1 MPAAL
6 EELGLEPPLKT
17 LVVVGGAERMSADEM
32 TRARPVIEALGDL
45 AKRVGAVVVDG
56 GTDEGVMRLL
66 GQARAR
72 GRSFPLIGVVVASL
86 AAKPPGVAAWG
97 DWLEPVPPIPPGRP
111 RISHVRARQV
121 GQSSCRL
128 ECVESAS
135 VRQWRSEV
143 TSMYAVVDPAT
154 GETVK
159 EYPTISDHEL
169 RDAIARADRSHREWS
184 KVATVADRASL
195 VRRVGELHSERRKDL
210 AELIVAEMGKPVG
223 QARGEVDFCAS
234 IYEFYAENA
243 EALMADE
250 PIELLEGEG
259 SAVVRRSSLGV
270 LLGIMP
276 WNFPYY
282 QVARF
287 AGPNLIIGN
296 TVLLKH
302 APQCPQ
308 SAEAIA
314 QMFADAG
321 FPDGAYVNI
330 YATNEQIEWVIA
342 DPRIRGVSV
351 TGSERAGAAVA
362 EIAGRNLKKVV
373 LELGGSDPFIVLG
386 TDDLDKTVEDAVA
399 ARIDNAGQS
408 CNAAKRMIVVDELYQ
423 PFMEKFTAALTAVKQ
438 GDPHER
444 GTELGP
450 LSSQVAADRLE
461 DQVRRAVEQGATVV
475 AGGKRNGNYFEPTV
489 LTDITPANDVYREEL
504 FGPVAQVYRV
514 QSEEEAVTLANDTP
528 FGLGSYLVTNDPE
541 QAERVADQID
551 AGMVYVNIVGADGAE
566 LPFGGTKRSG
576 FGREL
581 GRYGADEF
589 VNKKLIRIG

>member
-1 MPAAL
+1 M
-6 EELGLEPPLKT
+6 
-17 LVVVGGAERMSADEM
+17 
-32 TRARPVIEALGDL
+32 
-45 AKRVGAVVVDG
+45 
-56 GTDEGVMRLL
+56 
-66 GQARAR
+66 
-72 GRSFPLIGVVVASL
+72 
-86 AAKPPGVAAWG
+86 
-97 DWLEPVPPIPPGRP
+97 
-111 RISHVRARQV
+111 
-121 GQSSCRL
+121 
-128 ECVESAS
+128 
-135 VRQWRSEV
+135 
-143 TSMYAVVDPAT
+143 SMYAVVDPAT

-159 EYPTISDHEL
+159 EYPTITDDEL
-169 RDAIARADRSHREWS
+169 RDAIARADQAHREWS
-184 KVATVADRASL
+184 RAATVADRAAL
-195 VRRVGELHSERRKDL
+195 VRRVGELHTERRKEL
-210 AELIVAEMGKPVG
+210 AEIIVAEMGKPIQ
-223 QARGEVDFCAS
+223 QAKGEVAFCAS
-234 IYEFYAENA
+234 IYEFYADNA

-250 PIELLEGEG
+250 PIELLGGEG
-259 SAVVRRSSLGV
+259 SAVVRRSSLGA

-296 TVLLKH
+296 TILLKH

-308 SAEAIA
+308 SAEAMA
-314 QMFADAG
+314 QIFADAG

-342 DPRIRGVSV
+342 DPRVRGISV
-351 TGSERAGAAVA
+351 TGSQRAGAAVA

-386 TDDLDKTVEDAVA
+386 TDNLDETVAEAVA

-408 CNAAKRMIVVDELYQ
+408 CNAAKRFIVIDELYE
-423 PFMEKFTAALTAVKQ
+423 PFLEKFTAALTAVKP
-438 GDPHER
+438 GDPRER

-450 LSSQVAADRLE
+450 LSSQIAADRLD

-489 LTDITPANDVYREEL
+489 LTGITPENDIYREEL

-514 QSEEEAVTLANDTP
+514 QSEEEAVELANDTP
-528 FGLGSYLVTNDPE
+528 FGLGSYVMTNDPE
-541 QAERVADQID
+541 QAERVADGID
-551 AGMVYVNIVGADGAE
+551 AGMVYVNIVGADSAE
-566 LPFGGTKRSG
+566 LPFGGTKTSG

-589 VNKKLIRIG
+589 VNKKLIRIS